1 MLVIGKPAEFS
12 PDNMPV
18 RGQCQP
24 HTKGWRL
31 RLVHRGQEEILHE
44 DNYYACRQVQLACQG
59 LPEDE
64 IRQKVREVAAQIPD
78 DLQETQRI
86 NTGEAEDE
94 EGLPPPPPDAPG
106 DSSGR
111 TPDTRATEVIPQDD
125 MEQMIKKRKKN
136 FEE

>member
-12 PDNMPV
+12 PDNIPV

-44 DNYYACRQVQLACQG
+44 DSYYACRQVQLACQG

-64 IRQKVREVAAQIPD
+64 IRQKAREIAAQITD

-86 NTGEAEDE
+86 NTGEAKDE
-94 EGLPPPPPDAPG
+94 EGLSPPPDAPVAG
-106 DSSGR
+106 SGR
-111 TPDTRATEVIPQDD
+111 TPDTRATEVIPKNS
-125 MEQMIKKRKKN
+125 MEKMPKRRKKN